1 MKKEEI
7 WDINIQPKIS
17 LFEVDFKELWHYK
30 DLLEMFV
37 KRNIIT
43 QYKQTILG
51 PLWFFIQPALT
62 TLMFMVVFGGIAHIP
77 TDGLP
82 QALFYLAGISLW
94 NYFSDCLIKTSNTF
108 NENQLIFG
116 KVYFPRLIV
125 PLSVIISNLVRFFI
139 QTILFIAVYIF
150 FLLKG
155 VVIHPNIYILL
166 IPFLILILSGLALGF
181 GILISSLTNKYRDLT
196 ILFQFV
202 IHLWMY
208 ATPIIYPLST
218 MSPKRQWIMALN
230 PVTSII
236 ETFKYATLGHG
247 TFSWMQLSY
256 SFVFMVVLLAIGILV
271 FNRIQRSFM
280 DTV

>member
-1 MKKEEI
+1 M
-7 WDINIQPKIS
+7 
-17 LFEVDFKELWHYK
+17 
-30 DLLEMFV
+30 
-37 KRNIIT
+37 
-43 QYKQTILG
+43 
-51 PLWFFIQPALT
+51 
-62 TLMFMVVFGGIAHIP
+62 IP
-77 TDGLP
+77 
-82 QALFYLAGISLW
+82 
-94 NYFSDCLIKTSNTF
+94 
-108 NENQLIFG
+108 
-116 KVYFPRLIV
+116 
-125 PLSVIISNLVRFFI
+125 NL
-139 QTILFIAVYIF
+139 
-150 FLLKG
+150 
-155 VVIHPNIYILL
+155 YILL
-166 IPFLILILSGLALGF
+166 IPFLILIISGLALGF

-247 TFSWMQLSY
+247 TFSLMQLGY

-271 FNRIQRSFM
+271 FNKIQRSFM